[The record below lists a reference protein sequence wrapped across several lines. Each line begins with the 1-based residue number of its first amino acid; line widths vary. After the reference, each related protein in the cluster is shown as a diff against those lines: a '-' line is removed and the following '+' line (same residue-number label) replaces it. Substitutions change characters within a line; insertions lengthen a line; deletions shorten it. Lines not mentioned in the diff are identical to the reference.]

1 MYVYGINQSHPIT
14 LIYKTIPNHP
24 KPDQTRN
31 QPNQTPSKP
40 KGNTKWPNSGARR
53 KQKQNT
59 LDITKAK
66 QTIIL
71 KIKEEGYSFSS
82 TCCVGVDDGGKDT
95 S

>member
-40 KGNTKWPNSGARR
+40 QG
-53 KQKQNT
+53 
-59 LDITKAK
+59 
-66 QTIIL
+66 
-71 KIKEEGYSFSS
+71 
-82 TCCVGVDDGGKDT
+82 
-95 S
+95 